1 MDTSNIGQKTYN
13 TGLYTQGTFGM
24 GIALALHVISVV
36 IWVGGMFFAYMIL
49 RPVAASELEPPVRL
63 NLWRH
68 VFSRFFPWVWAIIVI
83 VPISGIYLTML
94 YGGFKGA
101 PLYVHI
107 MTGLG
112 IVMILI
118 FLHVFFAPFKRI
130 KQRLDEQDIPGAA
143 KQLNQ
148 IRMLVGLN
156 TLIGIITTLVATAG
170 KYYLV

>member
-1 MDTSNIGQKTYN
+1 
-13 TGLYTQGTFGM
+13 M
-24 GIALALHVISVV
+24 GIALALHVLSIV

-68 VFSRFFPWVWAIIVI
+68 VFSRFFPWVWASIVI
-83 VPISGIYLTML
+83 VPLSGIYLTMPF
-94 YGGFKGA
+94 GGFGTA
-101 PLYVHI
+101 PMYIHI

-112 IVMILI
+112 VIMIMI

-130 KQRLDEQDIPGAA
+130 KRALDASDIPLAA

-148 IRMLVGLN
+148 IRTLVGLN
-156 TLIGIITTLVATAG
+156 TLIGLITTAVATAG
-170 KYYLV
+170 RYYLV

>member
-1 MDTSNIGQKTYN
+1 
-13 TGLYTQGTFGM
+13 M
-24 GIALALHVISVV
+24 GISLALHVLAVV
-36 IWVGGMFFAYMIL
+36 VWVGGMFFAYMIL

-68 VFSRFFPWVWAIIVI
+68 VFSRFFPWVWISVVLA
-83 VPISGIYLTML
+83 PITGVML
-94 YGGFKGA
+94 VMPHGGFAGS
-101 PLYVHI
+101 PLYIHI

-112 IVMILI
+112 IVRILI

-130 KQRLDEQDIPGAA
+130 KRALDASDIPTAA

-148 IRMLVGLN
+148 IRFLVGLN
-156 TLIGIITTLVATAG
+156 TLLGILTIAVATAG

>member
-1 MDTSNIGQKTYN
+1 M
-13 TGLYTQGTFGM
+13 GLS
-24 GIALALHVISVV
+24 LALHVLAVV

-68 VFSRFFPWVWAIIVI
+68 VFSRFFPWVWVSIILAPVTG
-83 VPISGIYLTML
+83 VML
-94 YGGFKGA
+94 VMPYGGFAGA
-101 PLYVHI
+101 PLFIHI

-112 IVMILI
+112 VVMILI

-130 KQRLDEQDIPGAA
+130 KRALDAGDIPAAA

-148 IRMLVGLN
+148 IRFLVGLN
-156 TLIGIITTLVATAG
+156 TLIGILTVTIATAG